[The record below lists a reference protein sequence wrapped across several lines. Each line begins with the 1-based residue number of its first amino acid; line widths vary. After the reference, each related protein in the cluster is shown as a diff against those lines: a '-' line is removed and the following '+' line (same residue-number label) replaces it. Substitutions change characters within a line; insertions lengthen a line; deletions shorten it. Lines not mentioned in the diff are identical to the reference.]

1 MVNSIHT
8 TASSSILH
16 PPPNPT
22 HCNSMATVEPSEPPT
37 VETLCP
43 ETPSSFSSSPLLSPK
58 SATPCPQIPTQ
69 SSSPS
74 SVLATPL
81 SRLWRPTAQRNL
93 RNQWSKLASYRQQWA
108 SSSSTA
114 RSHATAL
121 VNAYLSQKY
130 MPSMELGALRDI
142 PNIKKKA
149 SQKLFKQQVLHRGK
163 LLSSYKHMVSV
174 VIHMVNISRSMKCF
188 LKGASSSPL
197 VHFSGY
203 SEDKNDPGD
212 GGGIPV
218 FTFWTISCFEVAEE
232 LVQMF
237 ILELNLK
244 RLLVVEL
251 LSISCKVPPL
261 NSLHWS
267 DDLYPGEFSDLSICN
282 LYSEETC
289 KPVYP
294 RLDDQK
300 SEMPAA
306 RFNNQQP
313 DHDVL
318 QVYLTTWLAE
328 VNIDSDRVDEIFVE
342 VGDEMHVTIS

>member
-1 MVNSIHT
+1 MRVGP
-8 TASSSILH
+8 A
-16 PPPNPT
+16 
-22 HCNSMATVEPSEPPT
+22 AGD
-37 VETLCP
+37 
-43 ETPSSFSSSPLLSPK
+43 
-58 SATPCPQIPTQ
+58 
-69 SSSPS
+69 
-74 SVLATPL
+74 
-81 SRLWRPTAQRNL
+81 
-93 RNQWSKLASYRQQWA
+93 NQELASC
-108 SSSSTA
+108 SSGLTE
-114 RSHATAL
+114 R
-121 VNAYLSQKY
+121 Y

-218 FTFWTISCFEVAEE
+218 FTFWTISCFEEVAEE

>member
-1 MVNSIHT
+1 MAAVD
-8 TASSSILH
+8 
-16 PPPNPT
+16 PT
-22 HCNSMATVEPSEPPT
+22 KPPT

-43 ETPSSFSSSPLLSPK
+43 ETPSSFSSSPPLSPK
-58 SATPCPQIPTQ
+58 SAIPCPQNPTQ
-69 SSSPS
+69 SPSPS
-74 SVLATPL
+74 SVLPTPL
-81 SRLWRPTAQRNL
+81 ARLWRPTAQRNL

-121 VNAYLSQKY
+121 VNAYLSLKY
-130 MPSMELGALRDI
+130 MPYMELGALRDI

-149 SQKLFKQQVLHRGK
+149 SQKLFKQQV
-163 LLSSYKHMVSV
+163 SV
-174 VIHMVNISRSMKCF
+174 VIHMVNISISMKCF
-188 LKGASSSPL
+188 LKGASSSLL

-203 SEDKNDPGD
+203 SKDKNDPGD

-218 FTFWTISCFEVAEE
+218 FTFWTISCFVSEEVAEE

-244 RLLVVEL
+244 L
-251 LSISCKVPPL
+251 
-261 NSLHWS
+261 
-267 DDLYPGEFSDLSICN
+267 
-282 LYSEETC
+282 
-289 KPVYP
+289 VYP
-294 RLDDQK
+294 RLNDQK

-306 RFNNQQP
+306 RFNQQP

-328 VNIDSDRVDEIFVE
+328 VNIDSDRLE
-342 VGDEMHVTIS
+342 